1 MNKKDFTMADLGVLE
16 DEFNKIIAHYKV
28 EDKKEQIFE
37 YLKKEIFEEISDI
50 DLALIFG
57 KDFKL
62 NFATASGLAYRLKKE
77 IIERKLELPAFAEK
91 LVDKYWSKDKPNVIA
106 DDILNEIKFDIKDEV
121 IQKRYQQAVLS
132 WIKEVRK
139 NADLKDVLI
148 RVEKVGGVGMDDKQA
163 EQVIKLLES
172 KKKEIEKDKINL
184 AKVIL
189 DYEEKGYA
197 PDTAIEESEID
208 VEAKPELAKAKEN
221 LTGEDITID
230 TLLQTKGVDYKD
242 LAKKE
247 PLRQEIQKESS
258 FAEASEDKD
267 VNLAESIQAKEEKLE
282 AKPELA
288 PPPPVKVA
296 AVKETE
302 FKDFDFDD
310 NLPKQDTVEM
320 EKEAVLDKEAQIRQ
334 TIAQQPSQSKV
345 VPPKQ
350 AVPEIPAQPQKQPE
364 PVAQQP
370 MIKKTEDQGQRP
382 RLDDVKF
389 SPKLFGPIEE
399 LADLKI
405 ADFRRLSK
413 DPNEAVNKI
422 IGKLDLLEDE
432 SIIKRVEGIKAL
444 KQSPLYKDYADI
456 MNQAI
461 KQGRSPEEIIKQN
474 PTINMEEF
482 KAIVDLNKN
491 LKY

>member
-1 MNKKDFTMADLGVLE
+1 MADLGVLE

-139 NADLKDVLI
+139 NVDLKDVLI
-148 RVEKVGGVGMDDKQA
+148 RVEKVGGVGMDEKQA

-230 TLLQTKGVDYKD
+230 TLLQTKGVDYND

-247 PLRQEIQKESS
+247 ALKQEIQKEG
-258 FAEASEDKD
+258 E

-288 PPPPVKVA
+288 PPPPVKSA
-296 AVKETE
+296 EVKETE
-302 FKDFDFDD
+302 FKDFDFAD
-310 NLPKQDTVEM
+310 NLPEQDAAKM

-334 TIAQQPSQSKV
+334 TIAQQPAQSKI

-350 AVPEIPAQPQKQPE
+350 AVPEIPVQPQKQPE
-364 PVAQQP
+364 PVVNQP
-370 MIKKTEDQGQRP
+370 MIKKTEDQAQGQRP